1 MTHGC
6 GRFRSVVK
14 LSLICVVIAAV
25 TRAGAL
31 DPQKAITQY
40 IQTVWTTD
48 AGLPQ
53 TSVYTVAQTS
63 DGYLWVGTESG
74 LARFDGISFKVY
86 NRRNTPALPTDY
98 IARLLGARDGSLW
111 IATDSGVVHET
122 GGVWTTYTVHDGL
135 SSNDIHALFEG
146 SDGSLWVGTAKG
158 LNRLQNGK
166 IQAFGSRDGLPG
178 TAVTDLKGDSAGV
191 LWIATD
197 AGLGRFDGKRF
208 TAYTALDGL
217 TDNDLS
223 ALAIAPD
230 GSVWMAAAH
239 GQLARLTQGRVE
251 NESKTG
257 LSDDINALL
266 FDHDGNLWIG
276 FESRGLGRLH
286 NDALSLYGATNGLP
300 GQTVESFF
308 EDSEHNLWVGL
319 FDSGLVQLRDGKFTT
334 FGKAEGLSSN
344 IGWCGLEAKDRSLWM
359 ATSTGGLDRILPNG
373 VVRSYTNGERRSS
386 ETIHSMLQTR
396 DGAIWLGQRHGVL
409 TSFLDGQFK
418 TFKYERSNKN
428 AINSIVEEHDG
439 SLIVGT
445 YGSGVARFKNGQFE
459 VIRATGEIPAMAE
472 AADGTLWLGT
482 DGEGVVRIKDGI
494 EASFN
499 KAQGLLSDHILALYM
514 DAQGVLWIGSS
525 SGGLNRIQDGK
536 ITSYTPDQ
544 GLFDA
549 TVGNILED
557 NLGNLWMGSD
567 NGVFR
572 IAKSELNDFA
582 SRRISSIHGVVYGT
596 TDGLRSRE
604 TMQGGTGTATIGP
617 DGRLWFST
625 MRGLSVVDPSHAV
638 DSDQGLDAL
647 IEEVLINGKA
657 AESAQAISV
666 GPLAS
671 RLEIQFTAPSF
682 AAPGQIQ
689 FRSMLEGFDDHWSA
703 ASMRRSA
710 DYTNLPPGSYRFL
723 IEASRDGNQ
732 WSAAAEPLSLAVVP
746 PWYRTLLAYLIYILA
761 AIILTW
767 QIVELRT
774 RSLKRRRD
782 DLERLVVERTGQ
794 LEIEKQGLMRA
805 REALQF
811 QAAHDS
817 LTGLWSR
824 GAILDQLARELARA
838 TRQRT
843 VLSVIVG
850 DLDHFKVINDT
861 YGHLS
866 GDFVLR
872 ESAHRLVE
880 LMRGYDAVGRYGG
893 EEFLIVLPGY
903 DAANNPARAQEL
915 VDVLATRPFDCNGT
929 EISVTC
935 SFGVTVTSPWLDRT
949 TIDDLIRRAD
959 KALYLAKRAGRNR
972 VEIDPSYTPVKAKR

>member
-217 TDNDLS
+217 TDNVLS

-344 IGWCGLEAKDRSLWM
+344 IGWCGLR
-359 ATSTGGLDRILPNG
+359 
-373 VVRSYTNGERRSS
+373 
-386 ETIHSMLQTR
+386 
-396 DGAIWLGQRHGVL
+396 
-409 TSFLDGQFK
+409 
-418 TFKYERSNKN
+418 
-428 AINSIVEEHDG
+428 
-439 SLIVGT
+439 
-445 YGSGVARFKNGQFE
+445 
-459 VIRATGEIPAMAE
+459 
-472 AADGTLWLGT
+472 
-482 DGEGVVRIKDGI
+482 GEGQKHMDGD
-494 EASFN
+494 E
-499 KAQGLLSDHILALYM
+499 
-514 DAQGVLWIGSS
+514 
-525 SGGLNRIQDGK
+525 
-536 ITSYTPDQ
+536 
-544 GLFDA
+544 
-549 TVGNILED
+549 
-557 NLGNLWMGSD
+557 
-567 NGVFR
+567 
-572 IAKSELNDFA
+572 
-582 SRRISSIHGVVYGT
+582 HG
-596 TDGLRSRE
+596 R
-604 TMQGGTGTATIGP
+604 IGP
-617 DGRLWFST
+617 DF
-625 MRGLSVVDPSHAV
+625 
-638 DSDQGLDAL
+638 
-647 IEEVLINGKA
+647 
-657 AESAQAISV
+657 AEWRCPQ
-666 GPLAS
+666 L
-671 RLEIQFTAPSF
+671 
-682 AAPGQIQ
+682 
-689 FRSMLEGFDDHWSA
+689 H
-703 ASMRRSA
+703 
-710 DYTNLPPGSYRFL
+710 
-723 IEASRDGNQ
+723 Q
-732 WSAAAEPLSLAVVP
+732 W
-746 PWYRTLLAYLIYILA
+746 
-761 AIILTW
+761 
-767 QIVELRT
+767 
-774 RSLKRRRD
+774 
-782 DLERLVVERTGQ
+782 
-794 LEIEKQGLMRA
+794 
-805 REALQF
+805 
-811 QAAHDS
+811 
-817 LTGLWSR
+817 
-824 GAILDQLARELARA
+824 
-838 TRQRT
+838 
-843 VLSVIVG
+843 
-850 DLDHFKVINDT
+850 
-861 YGHLS
+861 
-866 GDFVLR
+866 
-872 ESAHRLVE
+872 
-880 LMRGYDAVGRYGG
+880 
-893 EEFLIVLPGY
+893 
-903 DAANNPARAQEL
+903 
-915 VDVLATRPFDCNGT
+915 
-929 EISVTC
+929 
-935 SFGVTVTSPWLDRT
+935 
-949 TIDDLIRRAD
+949 
-959 KALYLAKRAGRNR
+959 
-972 VEIDPSYTPVKAKR
+972 